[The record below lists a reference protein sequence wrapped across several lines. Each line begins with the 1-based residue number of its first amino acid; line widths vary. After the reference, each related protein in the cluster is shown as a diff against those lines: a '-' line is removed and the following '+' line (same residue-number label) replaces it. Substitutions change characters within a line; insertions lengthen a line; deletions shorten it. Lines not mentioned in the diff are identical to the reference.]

1 MRRLTIILIAFLAL
15 GAVVL
20 PGASARNVSG
30 PMPPRSHV
38 TAKKAASGG
47 FIQARRG
54 CPVSPHG
61 KRKIV
66 PAKHK

>member
-20 PGASARNVSG
+20 PSASAKKISG
-30 PMPPRSHV
+30 PIPPRGHLL
-38 TAKKAASGG
+38 AKKPAAGALVP
-47 FIQARRG
+47 ARRG
-54 CPVSPHG
+54 HPVSPHK
-61 KRKIV
+61 KRIV